1 MAIVRGKYLVVI
13 LTIAACV
20 LVGTTFA
27 AITVNQ
33 NLASSGTIQTGPNI
47 GVYSNSACTLAMTS
61 LNWGTIQAGSSATV
75 TLYIEDT
82 GGSQMAPSITV
93 SNWNPSTASNYIT
106 IAWTTLPSEIQPG
119 ISGAIAVTLT
129 LTVSSTI
136 TGITSFTNSITV
148 SGTG

>member
-1 MAIVRGKYLVVI
+1 MARAKGKYLVII

-27 AITVNQ
+27 AITINQ
-33 NLASSGTIQTGPNI
+33 NLASSGTIQTGPNV
-47 GVYSNSACTLAMTS
+47 GVYSNSACTLPITS

-75 TLYIEDT
+75 TIYIEDT
-82 GGSQMAPSITV
+82 GGSQMVPSITV
-93 SNWNPSTASNYIT
+93 SNWSPSTASSYIT
-106 IAWTTLPSEIQPG
+106 IAWTTLPPEIQPG
-119 ISGAIAVTLT
+119 VSGAIAVTLT

-136 TGITSFTNSITV
+136 TGITSFTNLITI